1 MIVGRINK
9 TELLLK
15 DTFSESKEIVGF
27 LKSTFQINEIIEDLT
42 DGQNIYIDKNKN
54 LHVKEIKEGQILE

>member
-9 TELLLK
+9 IDILLK
-15 DTFSESKEIVGF
+15 DTFSESKEFVGF

>member
-15 DTFSESKEIVGF
+15 DTFSETKENVGF
-27 LKSTFQINEIIEDLT
+27 LKSTFQANEIIEDLVE
-42 DGQNIYIDKNKN
+42 GQNIYIDKNKN

>member
-9 TELLLK
+9 TEILLK

-27 LKSTFQINEIIEDLT
+27 LKSTFQINEVIEAKTRADT
-42 DGQNIYIDKNKN
+42 T
-54 LHVKEIKEGQILE
+54 

>member
-9 TELLLK
+9 IELLLK
-15 DTFSESKEIVGF
+15 DTFAESKENVGF